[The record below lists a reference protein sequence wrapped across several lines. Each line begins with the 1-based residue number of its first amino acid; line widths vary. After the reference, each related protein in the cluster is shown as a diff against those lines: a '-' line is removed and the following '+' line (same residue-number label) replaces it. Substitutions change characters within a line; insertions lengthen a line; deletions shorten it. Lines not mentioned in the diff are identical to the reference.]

1 MKVYV
6 STTEFSYEFGG
17 SHINHHGIFATL
29 EAAVTALKEDGI
41 TMSDLE
47 TSTDGLGQK
56 IWTVNKGE
64 DGYTKIVEQELK
76 GYIEPKTF
84 FVEDN
89 HHCYVLKAISA
100 EAAKEAVIAE
110 IVKPYS
116 SKVAEHYAK
125 KAEAMNVY
133 SKDADIVLIK
143 KDALH

>member
-6 STTEFSYEFGG
+6 STTEFSYEFGA
-17 SHINHHGIFATL
+17 SHINHNGIFATL
-29 EAAVTALKEDGI
+29 EAAVAALKEDSI
-41 TMSDLE
+41 SMSDLE
-47 TSTDGLGQK
+47 SRTDGLGQK

-84 FVEDN
+84 FAEDD
-89 HHCYVLKAISA
+89 HHCYVLKAVSA
-100 EAAKEAVIAE
+100 EAAKQAVKAE

-116 SKVAEHYAK
+116 SKVAEKFAE
-125 KAEAMNVY
+125 KADAMNVY

-143 KDALH
+143 KDAPH